1 MSKQTAAV
9 NISSTKP
16 VTLTVHQRSAK
27 SGHNCRTNV
36 RFLKVKKKS
45 KFNKL
50 KKSRISPTIIQYEE
64 KPKLSGITPE
74 NKPGILQ
81 DHTERKAEKKAKQVK
96 QSNQRHKKTYYQSKT
111 GSEGGK
117 NRQENT
123 GSPRKTLLIKFN
135 KLLEV
140 KFTCCS

>member
-16 VTLTVHQRSAK
+16 VTLTVHQLSAK

-36 RFLKVKKKS
+36 RFLKVKKNKS

-81 DHTERKAEKKAKQVK
+81 EQTIKRERQKK
-96 QSNQRHKKTYYQSKT
+96 RQSK
-111 GSEGGK
+111 
-117 NRQENT
+117 
-123 GSPRKTLLIKFN
+123 
-135 KLLEV
+135 
-140 KFTCCS
+140 